1 MHKLTGK
8 QCKQARALL
17 KWNVYDLASRVNG
30 INPRRIES
38 YERGM
43 VHMAEW
49 ENDEMVTAFRKEGI
63 QFNAELDV
71 SLVVADKSTTSLRIG
86 GTGEGARIHLD
97 ADQSIVEDTTQQ
109 HTPLSS
115 EEQGEDRN
123 ASQANSGR
131 GT

>member
-30 INPRRIES
+30 INPKRIES

-43 VHMAEW
+43 VHTAEW

-63 QFNAELDV
+63 QFNAEMDV
-71 SLVVADKSTTSLRIG
+71 TLSASDKVATSVKVG
-86 GTGEGARIHLD
+86 GGGEGAHIQLD
-97 ADQSIVEDTTQQ
+97 ADQNVVSDSSIKF
-109 HTPLSS
+109 TP
-115 EEQGEDRN
+115 EQAAQDDEHAESRKKK
-123 ASQANSGR
+123 Q
-131 GT
+131 

>member
-43 VHMAEW
+43 VHIVEW

-63 QFNAELDV
+63 HFSAELDV
-71 SLVVADKSTTSLRIG
+71 TLKDSDRVATSMKVG
-86 GTGEGARIHLD
+86 GTGDGAHIQLD
-97 ADQSIVEDTTQQ
+97 AEQNIVSDSSAVV
-109 HTPLSS
+109 TPADSAS
-115 EEQGEDRN
+115 EEELKKK
-123 ASQANSGR
+123 SEKKH
-131 GT
+131 

>member
-1 MHKLTGK
+1 VHKLTGK

-30 INPRRIES
+30 INPKRIES

-71 SLVVADKSTTSLRIG
+71 TLSASDKVATSVKIG
-86 GTGEGARIHLD
+86 GTGEGAHIQLD
-97 ADQSIVEDTTQQ
+97 ADQSIMSDTSTKHIPQDDALEDEADAKKQ
-109 HTPLSS
+109 
-115 EEQGEDRN
+115 R
-123 ASQANSGR
+123 
-131 GT
+131 